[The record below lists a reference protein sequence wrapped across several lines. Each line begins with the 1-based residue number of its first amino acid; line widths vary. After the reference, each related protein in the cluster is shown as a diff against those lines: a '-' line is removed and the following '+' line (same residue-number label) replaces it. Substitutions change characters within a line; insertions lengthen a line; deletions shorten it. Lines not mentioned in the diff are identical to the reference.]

1 MEPVEVLD
9 QSGSQSESEEPFPT
23 DRDDDN
29 HEAGPGLGA
38 EQWVQWTHWGSL
50 TALGTQNTNSV
61 RGICLNAESVW
72 NSVSS
77 HVIGQGSI

>member
-1 MEPVEVLD
+1 MHDSCYNTTILSDARVHGMEPVEVLD

-38 EQWVQWTHWGSL
+38 EQWVQ
-50 TALGTQNTNSV
+50 
-61 RGICLNAESVW
+61 
-72 NSVSS
+72 
-77 HVIGQGSI
+77 